1 MTSENPTK
9 QIGVYDRK
17 GSITQGKVADILLVD
32 NKLTIK
38 YTICR
43 DDIAFKGVM

>member
-1 MTSENPTK
+1 MASENPAK

-17 GSITQGKVADILLVD
+17 GSITQGKDADILLID
-32 NKLTIK
+32 NKLTIR

-43 DDIAFKGVM
+43 DDIAFKGE